1 MKYFVLVY
9 DPREHSI
16 LELRPFESTE
26 RDEAAAYRME
36 CEREHRG
43 TDVEIVLLGAPS
55 RAALRRTHRR
65 YFHTTRDLA
74 TAGVEGNPV
83 PGPRPS

>member
-16 LELRPFESTE
+16 LRLRPFESTE
-26 RDEAAAYRME
+26 RDAAAAYRME

-43 TDVEIVLLGAPS
+43 TGVEIVLLGAPS

-65 YFHTTRDLA
+65 YFHTTRALA
-74 TAGVEGNPV
+74 TAGVESGPGTNPK
-83 PGPRPS
+83 GS